1 MNLFLLNLILLKKLQ
16 QHVVF
21 FKDLSLGPFLF
32 LVYLNDLHHA
42 SKVLNPI
49 MFADN
54 TNLSHGDINLLFEKI
69 NRELMNV
76 SNWFN
81 ANKLLLNPSQKKL
94 YGKYTSSIL

>member
-21 FKDLSLGPFLF
+21 FKDISLGPFLF
-32 LVYLNDLHHA
+32 ALYLNDLHHA
-42 SKVLNPI
+42 SKVQNPI

-54 TNLSHGDINLLFEKI
+54 TNL
-69 NRELMNV
+69 MNV
-76 SNWFN
+76 SNWFH
-81 ANKLLLNPSQKKL
+81 ANKSLLNPSHKKL